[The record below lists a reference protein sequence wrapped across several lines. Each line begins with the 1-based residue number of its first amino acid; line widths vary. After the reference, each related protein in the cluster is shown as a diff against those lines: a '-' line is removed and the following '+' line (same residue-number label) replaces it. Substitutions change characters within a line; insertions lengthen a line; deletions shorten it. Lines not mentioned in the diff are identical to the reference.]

1 MIRPIMK
8 LDKWAKGVLFLAVIL
23 IICLVMNLHVPMR
36 EGFTQ
41 QKKFVLKEGIDCY
54 DGFYSEIYDDLV
66 YDEVKNDFEVG
77 ELERLIKPTRKS
89 RILDIGSGTGHHV
102 NLMKKL
108 GAHSEGVDISPSMV
122 EISQR
127 KYKDCKFK
135 QGNALDN
142 MLYPRNSFST
152 ITCFYFTIYYMEDK
166 QKFINNV
173 YDWLMP
179 GGYFVLHLVNRDKF
193 DPILNTA
200 DPLHI
205 VSAQKYAKKRITNSL
220 VKFKDFQYKA
230 NFELDKENNLAE
242 FKEDMIDD
250 KTKNVRQNIHK
261 LYMIPQ
267 KKIISMAKQVGFI
280 LQGKIDLV
288 QTQYG
293 YQYLYLM
300 YKPE

>member
-250 KTKNVRQNIHK
+250 KTKNVRQNVHK